1 MPDQESRRSWCGAA
15 VSFRLLGCGWKAG
28 GRPRLRQLLLPR
40 LVGRFGELH
49 GPGALLRGI
58 DLEEAGAVISAREA
72 VLDVLDGEFLVAGA
86 HEGLARPF
94 AAAVVV
100 DRIDIVVTR
109 DEL

>member
-15 VSFRLLGCGWKAG
+15 VSFALLRQAREGGWRHA
-28 GRPRLRQLLLPR
+28 LWQLLLLPG

-49 GPGALLRGI
+49 SPGALLRGV

-72 VLDVLDGEFLVAGA
+72 VLDAFDGEFLVAGT

-94 AAAVVV
+94 AAAIVV
-100 DRIDIVVTR
+100 DRIDI
-109 DEL
+109 